1 MGDAVNVSAIISTLL
16 SRFNV
21 FPLKKALL
29 ENGTRG
35 DGGRARVPL

>member
-21 FPLKKALL
+21 FPLKEARSEK
-29 ENGTRG
+29 GG

>member
-21 FPLKKALL
+21 FPLKKALS
-29 ENGTRG
+29 EKGG